1 MNQKLLMSRCLLLA
15 KKGKGKTS
23 PNPMVGCVIVYNNT
37 IIGEGYHKGFG
48 CSHAEVEAIKNV
60 KDKKLLKKSTLY
72 VNLEPC
78 NHHGKTPP
86 CTDLIIDEKIP
97 NVVIG
102 SIDPNSK
109 VSGKGIEKLKKN
121 KINITLGVLKKE
133 CMELNKRFFCY
144 HLKKRPYIILKWAE
158 SADGYISPH
167 NQTKGSIFWITSKQT
182 NIISHKWRSEEDT
195 IAVGINTI
203 NNDDPELTNRFWTG
217 KSPYPVVID
226 PKNKLNLNSKL
237 LKRHKKIYHFIDK
250 KIVESNHR
258 SIKIDF
264 NNSIKELLFNLYK
277 DNISSILIEG
287 GRITIQKFIDSNF
300 WDEARLLVGEKK
312 IENGIKSPSI
322 RGVSWIEKKINVDKL
337 YISRNHLSNNL

>member
-167 NQTKGSIFWITSKQT
+167 NQIKGSIFWITSKQT

-264 NNSIKELLFNLYK
+264 NNSIKELLSNLYK

-300 WDEARLLVGEKK
+300 WDEARLLIGEKK
-312 IENGIKSPSI
+312 IENGIESPSI
-322 RGVSWIEKKINVDKL
+322 RGASWIEKKINVDKL
-337 YISRNHLSNNL
+337 YISRNHLSNKL

>member
-1 MNQKLLMSRCLLLA
+1 MNQKLLMRRCLLLA

-23 PNPMVGCVIVYNNT
+23 PNPMVGCVIVFNNQ

-48 CSHAEVEAIKNV
+48 YSHAEVEAIKNV

-86 CTDLIIDEKIP
+86 CTDLIIEEKIP

-109 VSGKGIEKLKKN
+109 VSGKGIEKLREN
-121 KINITLGVLKKE
+121 KINITYGVLEKE
-133 CMELNKRFFCY
+133 CKELNKRFFCY
-144 HLKKRPYIILKWAE
+144 HLKKRPYIILKWAK

-167 NQTKGSIFWITSKQT
+167 NQIKGSIFWITSKQT
-182 NIISHKWRSEEDT
+182 NIISHKWRSEEDA
-195 IAVGINTI
+195 IGVGINTI

-217 KSPYPVVID
+217 KSPYPVIID
-226 PKNKLNLNSKL
+226 PKNKLSLNSKL
-237 LKRHKKIYHFIDK
+237 LKKHKKIYHFIDK
-250 KIVESNHR
+250 KIVESNHQ

-264 NNSIKELLFNLYK
+264 NNSIKELLSNLYK

-300 WDEARLLVGEKK
+300 WDEARLLIGEKK
-312 IENGIKSPSI
+312 IENGIESPSI
-322 RGVSWIEKKINVDKL
+322 RGASWIEKKINVDKL
-337 YISRNHLSNNL
+337 YISRNHLSNKL